1 MESDPSEST
10 DVAAANPEVVSEIK
24 ALMSSERSVSE
35 EFQIELLDEITN

>member
-10 DVAAANPEVVSEIK
+10 DVAAANPEMVSEIK

-35 EFQIELLDEITN
+35 EFQMCPLDDITN